1 MPASSLPAP
10 RSSFNLT
17 ALTQRPGALLR
28 RWLAPRCTL
37 CGTQPGD
44 PVCNACAEDFLPVE
58 PRCPRCATRAAL
70 DGASACGRCLRDPPA
85 FDATLALADYAPPL
99 DALIVR
105 LKFGHRLDLAYAL
118 GTLLG
123 RALAAHAHSFDL
135 LLPVPLAFERQ
146 RERGFNQALE
156 IARVAARHCGRP
168 LAQPLARVRHQPPQE
183 GLTLDDRRRN
193 VRGAF
198 AVTRDGPAA
207 IDGRRLLVV
216 DDVMT
221 SGSTL
226 DEAARVLKRAG
237 AATVANAVVA
247 RTP

>member
-1 MPASSLPAP
+1 MTGRRL
-10 RSSFNLT
+10 
-17 ALTQRPGALLR
+17 RPGAMLR

-37 CGTQPGD
+37 CGTQRGD
-44 PVCNACAEDFLPVE
+44 PVCDGCTTDFLPLE
-58 PRCPRCATRAAL
+58 PRCPRCAARAAL
-70 DGASACGRCLRDPPA
+70 GGASACGRCLRDPPA
-85 FDATLALADYAPPL
+85 YDSTLALADYAPPL

-105 LKFGHRLDLAYAL
+105 LKFGHRLDLAHAL

-123 RALAAHAHSFDL
+123 RALAAQADPFDL

-156 IARVAARHCGRP
+156 IARVAAHACGCP

-183 GLTLDDRRRN
+183 GLPLDERRRN

-198 AVTRDGPAA
+198 ALTRDGEAQVR
-207 IDGRRLLVV
+207 GRRLLVI

-226 DEAARVLKRAG
+226 DEVARVLKRAG
-237 AATVANAVVA
+237 AAAVGNAVIA